1 MTRFLSALICL
12 ALASAG
18 AKALDVETTAGGLAS
33 AVTEP
38 ATVRELRV
46 TGSVDA
52 SDLHFVATEMDALE
66 VLDLGGATVS
76 AYSGDPILKI
86 HHFEADVLPPM
97 VLAGSHISEI
107 TLPAGI
113 KAIGEF
119 ALAGTRLRTITI
131 PASLQS
137 TGTAAFA
144 GCTDLESATVN
155 CTQVADGAFA
165 SCRALRTVS
174 LAAGSAI
181 GNDAFADCTAL
192 AQVDGTEGI
201 TAIGNDAFQGCTALT
216 EFAFGPELR
225 SVGDRAFS
233 GSGLKAADLKDC
245 AELKS
250 VGAAAF
256 SGCPALAALS
266 LPEGCDIAGARA
278 LAMGNA
284 ALAATMMPGREIPD
298 YALASDAAI
307 KTISLPEGLEYI
319 GDHAMAGMTG
329 LSSIDVTALG
339 SVPELGE
346 EVWLDVDQ
354 SAVRLKTDKSMTEA
368 FRSAGQW
375 QDFDIS
381 GSSTSEEITMEA
393 AGRISARFIGATLQV
408 RCTLPGVSHITVA
421 DTEGRVLATM
431 VPGSDGLAETD
442 TEPWETD
449 IFMLSAHGGAGER
462 AILKIAR
469 KR

>member
-86 HHFEADVLPPM
+86 HHFDADVLPPM

-144 GCTDLESATVN
+144 GCTDLESVTVN

-165 SCRALRTVS
+165 SCHALRTVS
-174 LAAGSAI
+174 LAAGS
-181 GNDAFADCTAL
+181 
-192 AQVDGTEGI
+192 
-201 TAIGNDAFQGCTALT
+201 AIGNDAFQGCTALT

-250 VGAAAF
+250 IGAAAF

-278 LAMGNA
+278 LAMGNPV
-284 ALAATMMPGREIPD
+284 LTATTMPGREMPD

-346 EVWLDVDQ
+346 KVWLDVDQ
-354 SAVRLKTDKSMTEA
+354 SAVRLKTDKNMTEA

-381 GSSTSEEITMEA
+381 GSSTSEEITTEA

-421 DTEGRVLATM
+421 DTEGRILATM
-431 VPGSDGLAETD
+431 EPGSDGLAETD

-462 AILKIAR
+462 ATLKIAR